1 LRLGL
6 SANTGSVPRAIWT
19 GSIAFGL
26 VSVPVRMYSA
36 VEEHTLHF
44 NLVHEPD
51 GSRIGYERVCKVED
65 KPVPDD
71 EIVKAFEYEKGEWVY
86 MTDEDFEAAAAEN
99 HRTIDIRTFVP
110 YEEIDPIYFERTY
123 YLAPQ
128 DDGEKVY
135 ALLVKAMEDAGLAGI
150 AKWVMRDRQSLGCLR
165 VHEGVITL
173 ERMHFADEIRPVE
186 GIAPKGVKVAKR
198 ELEMA
203 AQLIEQYAGEF
214 DPKQYRDTYRDAL
227 CEMIKAKRKGEEVR
241 VEAEPEPEA
250 PTDLMAALRAS
261 VEAARGSR
269 RPDRASGKGDLDSL
283 SKEELYERAKGA
295 DIPGRS
301 DMSKDELVKALQ
313 QAA

>member
-1 LRLGL
+1 M
-6 SANTGSVPRAIWT
+6 PRAIWT

-26 VSVPVRMYSA
+26 VSVPVRMYSG

-51 GSRIGYERVCKVED
+51 GSRIGYEKICKTED

-71 EIVKAFEYEKGEWVY
+71 EIVKAFEFEKSEWVY
-86 MTDEDFEAAAAEN
+86 MTDQDFEAAAAEN

-110 YEEIDPIYFERTY
+110 YQDIDPIYFERTY

-128 DDGEKVY
+128 EDGEKVY
-135 ALLVKAMEDAGLAGI
+135 ALLLKAMEDAGLAGI
-150 AKWVMRDRQSLGCLR
+150 AKWVMRDRQNLGCLR
-165 VHEGVITL
+165 VREGVITL

-186 GIAPKGVKVAKR
+186 DIAPKAVKVAKQ

-203 AQLIEQYAGEF
+203 AQLIEQYSGEF

-227 CEMIKAKRKGEEVR
+227 CEIIKAKRKGEEVR
-241 VEAEPEPEA
+241 IEAEPEREA
-250 PTDLMAALRAS
+250 PTDLMSALRAS
-261 VEAARGSR
+261 VEAARGGR
-269 RPDRASGKGDLDSL
+269 RPARSSANGELEKL
-283 SKEELYERAKGA
+283 SKEELYERAKKA

-301 DMSKDELVKALQ
+301 DMSKEELVEALQ
-313 QAA
+313 RAA

>member
-1 LRLGL
+1 MARSL
-6 SANTGSVPRAIWT
+6 WT
-19 GSIAFGL
+19 GSISFGL
-26 VSVPVRMYSA
+26 VNVPVRMYSA

-51 GSRIGYERVCKVED
+51 GSRIGYEKVCKAED

-99 HRTIDIRTFVP
+99 HRTMDIRAFVP
-110 YEEIDPIYFERTY
+110 FDDVDPIYFERTY
-123 YLAPQ
+123 YLGPAQ
-128 DDGEKVY
+128 DGERVY
-135 ALLVKAMEDAGLAGI
+135 ALLARAMADSGLAGV
-150 AKWVMRDRQSLGCLR
+150 AKWVMRDRQNLGLLR
-165 VHEGVITL
+165 VRDGVITV
-173 ERMHFADEIRPVE
+173 ERMHFADEIRPAEEFAPQDAQVE
-186 GIAPKGVKVAKR
+186 RK

-214 DPKQYRDTYRDAL
+214 DPSEYGDTYRDAL
-227 CEMIKAKRKGEEVR
+227 CEIIEAKRKGKEIR

-261 VEAARGSR
+261 VEAARRERAPR
-269 RPDRASGKGDLDSL
+269 RSNNGGLE
-283 SKEELYERAKGA
+283 SKSKDELYELARKA

-301 DMSKDELVKALQ
+301 EMSKDELMEALR
-313 QAA
+313 AA